1 MPSVLEITCNALA
14 NQAII
19 GLELYV
25 PLLSMIIQHRVPQ
38 TRFTLA
44 IQQLAYIAM
53 ELLAHVG
60 ISSFSFCISFLFL
73 EKVYKV

>member
-25 PLLSMIIQHRVPQ
+25 PLLSMIIQLRVRQIPS
-38 TRFTLA
+38 TRV
-44 IQQLAYIAM
+44 IQRQDYIAPVP
-53 ELLAHVG
+53 LVHVCN
-60 ISSFSFCISFLFL
+60 IFLNF
-73 EKVYKV
+73 V